1 MAHLSLSLPS
11 ISVYNFLILHRLGNG
26 TKWHIYLCLFYRV
39 SPPMS
44 TQEIHTEIENV
55 LAGNGWGGGHKNIP
69 VGEEHSREEAQKAS
83 KEEEI
88 WREDIGPSSSFFR
101 GWHLAAITS
110 GRDSETLKF
119 MLGVY
124 LDKRVTGLAQVK
136 KSRC

>member
-1 MAHLSLSLPS
+1 
-11 ISVYNFLILHRLGNG
+11 
-26 TKWHIYLCLFYRV
+26 
-39 SPPMS
+39 MS

-110 GRDSETLKF
+110 GGDSETLKF

-124 LDKRVTGLAQVK
+124 LEKRVTGGAQVK